1 MTTTAS
7 FTVRDRTDLFDT
19 VAAPR
24 PARNWLTRA
33 IRRIRMQ
40 FAVAQVRA
48 DLMRLPD
55 IVLRDIDIHHAVYS
69 ATRVLV
75 RRALAKKTG
84 GRKWTS

>member
-19 VAAPR
+19 VVAPR
-24 PARNWLTRA
+24 PARHWLTRA
-33 IRRIRMQ
+33 FRRVRLQ

-55 IVLRDIDIHHAVYS
+55 IVLRDIDIHYAVYS

-75 RRALAKKTG
+75 RRALTKKTG